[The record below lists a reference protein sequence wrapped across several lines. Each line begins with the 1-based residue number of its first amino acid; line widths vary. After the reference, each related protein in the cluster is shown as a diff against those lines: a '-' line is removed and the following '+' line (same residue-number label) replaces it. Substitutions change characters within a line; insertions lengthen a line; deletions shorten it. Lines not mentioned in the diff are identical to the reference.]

1 MVYIIPTIILF
12 WIAFAIYN
20 DAKQRY
26 QDDSYAPILWAV
38 GVFFILIIILPIYL
52 INRPAKLDEKK
63 KSLPISLSCLLAWLL
78 PGAGHLYL
86 GKKGRAIAFFLCIF
100 FLFFIG
106 ILIQGNLFTF
116 ENGKFLR
123 NLATIANMG
132 IGPIY
137 FLAKYGGLE
146 RSNIWSYTYDYGTVF
161 IVISG
166 LLNILLIFDAYDI
179 AVGRKS

>member
-1 MVYIIPTIILF
+1 MVYIIPIIISF

-26 QDDSYAPILWAV
+26 QEDSYAPTLWTI
-38 GVFFILIIILPIYL
+38 GVFVLLIIFLPIYL
-52 INRPAKLDEKK
+52 VKRPAKLDKTK

-100 FLFFIG
+100 FLFFAG
-106 ILIQGNLFTF
+106 IAIQGNIFAF
-116 ENGKFLR
+116 EQGKFLR
-123 NLATIANMG
+123 NLATIADMG
-132 IGPIY
+132 VGPIY
-137 FLAKYGGLE
+137 FLAKYGRLE
-146 RSNIWSYTYDYGTVF
+146 RSDIWSYTYDYGTVF
-161 IVISG
+161 IIISG

-179 AVGRKS
+179 AVGRKN